1 MKHINVQDHSIN
13 QSIILR
19 NKSACFSRYT
29 FDPSFYRYYYFWL
42 A

>member
-1 MKHINVQDHSIN
+1 MEHLKLKEVPTVVTCAIKYCDI
-13 QSIILR
+13 
-19 NKSACFSRYT
+19 SRYT